1 MNRSKR
7 DYHGNFCS
15 VFCVTSFFVLRQAQ
29 FGNKNAGINTDRN
42 CAFNLGIYTGGYL
55 FRNGGDCLRNLPSYF
70 KFNFSGINFSVNSI
84 AVAGVIRY
92 TFGRF
97 SRKAEVAALLL
108 AF

>member
-1 MNRSKR
+1 MPESIPIEIVRSIWA
-7 DYHGNFCS
+7 FTPAVIC
-15 VFCVTSFFVLRQAQ
+15 FVTAAIVYGICHHILNSTFPELTASA
-29 FGNKNAGINTDRN
+29 NKN
-42 CAFNLGIYTGGYL
+42 
-55 FRNGGDCLRNLPSYF
+55 LRT
-70 KFNFSGINFSVNSI
+70 VNSI